1 MGGKTSDENSRYVD
15 LAVAIALLVAVVGAY
30 GYYASKPV
38 ADTTTTALI
47 VPGQTTRW

>member
-1 MGGKTSDENSRYVD
+1 MGGKTSDEDSRYTD
-15 LAVAIALLVAVVGAY
+15 LAVAITLLIVVVAAY

-47 VPGQTTRW
+47 VPGQSTRW